1 MSNKKSLLCFILG
14 LTLAISVPGN
24 GFIVKGAQNSAKTE
38 KQIIVLDPGHGGR
51 ESGSYAI
58 HGGKE
63 YKEEEINWKISN
75 YTMLELKKNKNIEVH
90 LTKKY
95 AETKNILDR
104 VLTAKKYHADLL
116 VSQHINDCESSSPH
130 GVSVLIS
137 RGTYRPEIAAKERRF
152 GQFAVEELEKV
163 GLQRR
168 FAADGGMEYRMSENG
183 STYPNGK
190 PRDYYGIVAQ
200 SVEQNFPGVIIE
212 HAFLSNPSDAARFLS
227 SDAQLKRLAKADAAA
242 IIKYCKCYPKQSIN
256 TTSKKIPD
264 GWYKIKN
271 KYYYYQN
278 GKLQKN
284 RFLKVKNQLYYV
296 DNKGVRVS
304 SKAVKYKNTIYYFGK
319 DGCVVKNKK
328 IFTPQGDIY
337 YADKNGHCYHN
348 GVQKIIENGVKHT
361 YYFQKNGKA
370 YTGWL
375 TVNKKKFYFYKG
387 TSPKSGT
394 RAENVKLTSSKKI
407 VSKFGKNG
415 VCIKQYPLQS
425 ET

>member
-1 MSNKKSLLCFILG
+1 MSNKKSLLCFVLG
-14 LTLAISVPGN
+14 LTLAVSVPGN

-38 KQIIVLDPGHGGR
+38 KHIIVLDPGHGGR
-51 ESGSYAI
+51 ESGAYAV
-58 HGGKE
+58 HGGRV

-75 YTMLELKKNKNIEVH
+75 YTMKELEKNKNIEVH
-90 LTKKY
+90 LTKKHK
-95 AETKNILDR
+95 ETKNIVDR

-152 GQFAVEELEKV
+152 GQFAIEELEKV

-183 STYPNGK
+183 SKYPNGK

-212 HAFLSNPSDAARFLS
+212 HAFISNPSDAARFLS
-227 SDAQLKRLAKADAAA
+227 SDAQLKRLAQADAAA
-242 IIKYCKCYPKQSIN
+242 IVKYCKYYPKQSTDN
-256 TTSKKIPD
+256 TTNKIPN
-264 GWYKIKN
+264 GWNKIKN
-271 KYYYYQN
+271 QYYYYQD

-284 RFLKVKNQLYYV
+284 KLLKIKDKLYYV

-304 SKAVKYKNTIYYFGK
+304 SKAVEYKNSIYYFGK
-319 DGCVVKNKK
+319 DGCAIKNQK

-337 YADKNGHCYHN
+337 YADKNGKCYHN
-348 GVQKIIENGVKHT
+348 GLKEITENGIKHT

-375 TVNKKKFYFYKG
+375 TLNNNKYYFYKG
-387 TSPKSGT
+387 TSSKSGT
-394 RAENVKLTSSKKI
+394 RAENVKLTSAKKI
-407 VSKFGKNG
+407 VSEFNEKG
-415 VCIKQYPLQS
+415 VCVKQYPLQL
-425 ET
+425 